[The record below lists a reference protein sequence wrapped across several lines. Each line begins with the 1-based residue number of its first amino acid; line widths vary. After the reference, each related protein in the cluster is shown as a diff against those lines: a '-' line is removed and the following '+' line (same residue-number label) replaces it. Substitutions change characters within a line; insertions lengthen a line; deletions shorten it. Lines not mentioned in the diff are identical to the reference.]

1 MNIYNEIKKAP
12 NLSPRLTA
20 FYKKNPEREIWA
32 IGEVGESLASL
43 KRKGLRARL
52 RLGSPSFASI
62 VLKDEN
68 GNVGKIKAFY
78 GRGLFDVLCAC
89 RTGDCHLVGLKSQW
103 AINVTDLF
111 LKEYKKIGVCALHD
125 SSHKFKAISKRKKQ
139 CVFCGVSYVSKTVI
153 KKEIIWIKK

>member
-32 IGEVGESLASL
+32 IGEVGESLTSL

-52 RLGSPSFASI
+52 RLGSPSFTSI

-68 GNVGKIKAFY
+68 RNTGKIKAFH
-78 GRGLFDVLCAC
+78 GRGLFDVLCAR
-89 RTGDCHLVGLKSQW
+89 RTGDCYLVGFKSQW

-111 LKEYKKIGVCALHD
+111 LTEYKKFGVCALHD
-125 SSHKFKAISKRKKQ
+125 GGHELNAISKRKKQ
-139 CVFCGVSYVSKTVI
+139 CVFCGATYVAKTVI
-153 KKEIIWIKK
+153 KKEIKWVKK